1 MLFSVA
7 HLLKEFRALLI
18 VCSRVLCC
26 LALFLVE
33 VHMTTSS
40 AYIPMLIL
48 LFVTVFGKSF
58 IYALKSVVLVTAPWG
73 SPTFVCLYFEKVS
86 PYLTLVHL

>member
-1 MLFSVA
+1 ML
-7 HLLKEFRALLI
+7 
-18 VCSRVLCC
+18 
-26 LALFLVE
+26 LALFLVK

-58 IYALKSVVLVTAPWG
+58 IYALKVWYLSLLPGVVLLL
-73 SPTFVCLYFEKVS
+73 FVCILKRF
-86 PYLTLVHL
+86 LRI